1 MPACPYRPSD
11 TRSPRAMG
19 PYQLKQWS
27 DRKWRMIELRRT
39 GIPLAVEK
47 GIFPGDAE
55 PAHPLQM
62 LT

>member
-1 MPACPYRPSD
+1 MPACRYRPSD
-11 TRSPRAMG
+11 TRSLSAMG
-19 PYQLKQWS
+19 PYQLKQRS
-27 DRKWRMIELRRT
+27 DRKWTMIELRRT

>member
-1 MPACPYRPSD
+1 
-11 TRSPRAMG
+11 
-19 PYQLKQWS
+19 
-27 DRKWRMIELRRT
+27 MIELRRT

>member
-1 MPACPYRPSD
+1 
-11 TRSPRAMG
+11 
-19 PYQLKQWS
+19 
-27 DRKWRMIELRRT
+27 MIELRRT

-47 GIFPGDAE
+47 GIFTGDAE